1 MLVVEYSGLLVVEQ
15 HILIFFISKGKRACF
30 ESQYHVSAVV
40 KYRYTYILSRSET
53 SVVTVSKFLLAVGF
67 VRFFLEKPRFR
78 IRFFNES
85 VGNVMST
92 VARFYILNSNS

>member
-40 KYRYTYILSRSET
+40 KYRYTYILSRSEL
-53 SVVTVSKFLLAVGF
+53 VLL
-67 VRFFLEKPRFR
+67 RFR
-78 IRFFNES
+78 NFCWRSVSLGFFWKNL
-85 VGNVMST
+85 GFGFGFST
-92 VARFYILNSNS
+92 KALET